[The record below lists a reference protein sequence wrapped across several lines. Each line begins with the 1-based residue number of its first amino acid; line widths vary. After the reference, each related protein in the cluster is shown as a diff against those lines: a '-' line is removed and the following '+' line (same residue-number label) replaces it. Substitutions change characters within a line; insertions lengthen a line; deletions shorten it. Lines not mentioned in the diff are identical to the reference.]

1 MVAVMGGQ
9 GFGGLFAS
17 LINLATL
24 AVMDSAQSAA
34 FIFFI
39 LAMLFTAFIWYLY
52 VYVLAKNEVFIANTL
67 EPSGSN
73 EKLVQS
79 KDSNDFNSDMSI
91 LKLIKAYL
99 WPYMIRYPNFE
110 CICLYLTI
118 FFKA

>member
-39 LAMLFTAFIWYLY
+39 LAMLFTIFICYLY
-52 VYVLAKNEVFIANTL
+52 VVVLAKNEVFMANNFKH
-67 EPSGSN
+67 SGSN
-73 EKLVQS
+73 KKLMQS
-79 KDSNDFNSDMSI
+79 IEFNDFNSDMSI

-99 WPYMIRYPNFE
+99 S
-110 CICLYLTI
+110 T
-118 FFKA
+118 